1 MRRQRRTKI
10 LATVG
15 PASRSPNMLAS
26 LFQAGVDVFRLN
38 FSHGVHEDHAA
49 AYAAIRGLE
58 ARVDRPIG
66 ILADLQGPKHRIGV
80 FKNGPVE
87 LEKGDEIRVDLD
99 PAPGD
104 KTRVSLPHPE
114 IYAAL
119 EPGALLLVD
128 DGRMR
133 FEVVECDAQSAV
145 LRALVTGVLSD
156 RKGVNLPNRTL
167 PVSALTDKDHADL
180 NFALKLGVDWVAQS
194 FVQAPQ
200 DVAELRRLVSGRA
213 GVMAKIEK
221 PAAYARIAEILDHC
235 DGIMVARGDLGV
247 EAPPEDVPIMQKK
260 LVRAARDAGKPVV
273 VATQMLESM
282 IQRPAP
288 TRAEASDVATAVFD
302 GADAVMLS
310 AETASGSYPV
320 EAAEMMNRILE
331 HTERA
336 DVYAAWLETVRDEPE
351 STAADAIT
359 HAARLAADTIR
370 AAVIVTYTHSGSTA
384 IRMSRERPLTPLMAL
399 TPDVERARRLSLAW
413 GLHCVRADD
422 QPHSME
428 EMTEWACDFA
438 RREAFAAAGERVVIT
453 AGLPFGTAGTT
464 NLLRIA
470 RA

>member
-10 LATVG
+10 LATIG
-15 PASRSPNMLAS
+15 PASRSPNMLSA
-26 LFQAGVDVFRLN
+26 LFEAGVDVFRLN
-38 FSHGVHEDHAA
+38 FSHGVHDDHAA
-49 AYAAIRGLE
+49 AYGAIRDLE
-58 ARVDRPIG
+58 RRVERPIG
-66 ILADLQGPKHRIGV
+66 ILADLQGPKHRVGV
-80 FKNGPVE
+80 FKDGQVE
-87 LEKGDEIRVDLD
+87 LEKGDMIRVDLD

-114 IYAAL
+114 IFAAL

-128 DGRMR
+128 DGRLR
-133 FEVVECDAQSAV
+133 FRVVRCDSVSAD
-145 LRALVTGVLSD
+145 LEALVPGVLSN

-167 PVSALTDKDHADL
+167 PVSALTEKDHVDL
-180 NFALKLGVDWVAQS
+180 AFALKLGVDWVAQS

-200 DVAELRRLVSGRA
+200 DVAELRKLVQGRA

-221 PAAYARIAEILDHC
+221 PAAYQRIDEILDHC
-235 DGIMVARGDLGV
+235 DGVMVARGDLGV

-260 LVRAARDAGKPVV
+260 LVRKARDAGKPVV
-273 VATQMLESM
+273 VATQMLDSM
-282 IQRPAP
+282 MTRPTP

-310 AETASGSYPV
+310 GETASGQFPV

-336 DVYAAWLETVRDEPE
+336 DTYSSWLGTMHNEPE
-351 STAADAIT
+351 ATAADAIT
-359 HAARLAADTIR
+359 HSARLAAETVR

-399 TPDVERARRLSLAW
+399 TPSLDRARRLSLAW
-413 GLHCVRADD
+413 GLHCVKTADT
-422 QPHSME
+422 PHSME
-428 EMTEWACDFA
+428 DVVDWACDYA
-438 RREAFAAAGERVVIT
+438 RREKFAAGGERVVIT
-453 AGLPFGTAGTT
+453 AGLPFGKPGTT